1 MGNKLAE
8 KIVMDLLAFA
18 NGQLLR
24 LMDEEGQEDH
34 DEAAEKKLLEKLDAL
49 NRGKTV

>member
-34 DEAAEKKLLEKLDAL
+34 DEAAEKKLLEKLDGL
-49 NRGKTV
+49 KQRDNV